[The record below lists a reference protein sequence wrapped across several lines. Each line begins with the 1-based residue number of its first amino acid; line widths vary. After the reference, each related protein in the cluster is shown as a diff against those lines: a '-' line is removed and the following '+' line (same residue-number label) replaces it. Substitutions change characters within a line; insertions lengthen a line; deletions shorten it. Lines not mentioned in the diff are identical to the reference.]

1 MLSCVLLNNLRAS
14 HPMPLQ
20 PLTAVK
26 HATTAL
32 VLLLVVLAGVEI
44 WLRTRPMPSVQIV
57 ASTASVID
65 QPLLMPSAVCHHE
78 LRRLQKTTVSPGQGV
93 EPVRFRVNSL
103 GCRGPDVAT
112 PAAPGLYRILI
123 LGDDSVCGSGVAEEE
138 TIAARLKQF
147 LSKSTTAEIE
157 VINGGVPGYC
167 PLLSSLKFEHELARL
182 KPDLVILHLDMTDIG
197 DDSRY
202 RSLVLHDGDHA
213 ICSHAS
219 FRLQAKSASMLM
231 QLTKQSATACWFVA
245 QTRRHAPELLSV
257 ATTAE
262 QSSSGLTWITDHPPD
277 LRLQIRHA
285 LDPIKNLQAS
295 VANAG
300 GQLLVTTSPVLWQ
313 VVSADEAPDLSRRY
327 GVSGATPYASLFP
340 FEVLASFCRAGSIHF
355 CDTSVAFRNENAAKL
370 FSKDTVVLSR
380 IGMALYA
387 REIARCLLADP
398 PSQWSR

>member
-32 VLLLVVLAGVEI
+32 VLLLVALAGVEI

-167 PLLSSLKFEHELARL
+167 PLLSSLKFEIIRHVVIVLTSELL
-182 KPDLVILHLDMTDIG
+182 MMLFYIYKDLYEILHVG
-197 DDSRY
+197 
-202 RSLVLHDGDHA
+202 
-213 ICSHAS
+213 
-219 FRLQAKSASMLM
+219 
-231 QLTKQSATACWFVA
+231 
-245 QTRRHAPELLSV
+245 
-257 ATTAE
+257 
-262 QSSSGLTWITDHPPD
+262 
-277 LRLQIRHA
+277 
-285 LDPIKNLQAS
+285 
-295 VANAG
+295 
-300 GQLLVTTSPVLWQ
+300 WQ
-313 VVSADEAPDLSRRY
+313 VFIKKK
-327 GVSGATPYASLFP
+327 PYKMKTDFLQQTY
-340 FEVLASFCRAGSIHF
+340 
-355 CDTSVAFRNENAAKL
+355 DTN
-370 FSKDTVVLSR
+370 
-380 IGMALYA
+380 M
-387 REIARCLLADP
+387 
-398 PSQWSR
+398 